1 MTFAQVSENAIGS
14 SVVNQ
19 AHFKVVQKHVFPD
32 GAEELVRAEKKI
44 RICINSEIISNW
56 LLCIKNGAAM
66 TWNVHL
72 TFQKNYQFEH
82 NEDI

>member
-44 RICINSEIISNW
+44 RICINSEIISN
-56 LLCIKNGAAM
+56 
-66 TWNVHL
+66 
-72 TFQKNYQFEH
+72 
-82 NEDI
+82 